1 MPSRHCRACGK
12 FIFCKN
18 PRNLFNEPDCIQ
30 LHQIE
35 ALTGLYLLE
44 CSEFNFPVCICG
56 PCEVSLREAVR
67 FRERIILTQK
77 ALQNSRRVL
86 VDGPN
91 GNEVEGG
98 GELELDVC
106 KQPQEDTVEE
116 QQEEVDQQEVLIL
129 EEITQY
135 EVIEEQI
142 FDAVEKLPP
151 EEAEREVIPEE
162 VNRKEQER
170 SKEVEKS
177 EPPRAPRHPYPSVT
191 FADNSDARH
200 QPRVQW
206 DKLSEEEVVALKRE
220 RRKRDCICEQCG
232 RHFSCP
238 SNFKVHLLRHTGL
251 KSFACTEC
259 PQKFYTAHLLRRH
272 QDMHSGERP
281 YPCQFCEMTFANTS
295 VRTRHERVR
304 HTNIKPFKCT
314 ECDKSFAMSGKL
326 REHMLT
332 HTGERAFHC
341 EPCKASFV
349 RRSHLLAHLRTKGH
363 AQNTN
368 VQEVPSKAMD
378 IDVE

>member
-12 FIFCKN
+12 FIFSNN

-44 CSEFNFPVCICG
+44 GSEFDFPVSICG
-56 PCEVSLREAVR
+56 PCEVSLREAIR

-77 ALQNSRRVL
+77 TLQSSRRAL
-86 VDGPN
+86 VDGLN
-91 GNEVEGG
+91 VNDIEGG
-98 GELELDVC
+98 GEE
-106 KQPQEDTVEE
+106 PQKDTIE
-116 QQEEVDQQEVLIL
+116 QQQVEVDQPEGLIL

-142 FDAVEKLPP
+142 FDTEVEELPQD
-151 EEAEREVIPEE
+151 EAESEVIPDE
-162 VNRKEQER
+162 NKE
-170 SKEVEKS
+170 KEPEKPTEGKKS
-177 EPPRAPRHPYPSVT
+177 SDPPTTPRQPYTSVT
-191 FADNSDARH
+191 FADNSDACH

-206 DKLSEEEVVALKRE
+206 DKLTEDEVVALKRE
-220 RRKRDCICEQCG
+220 RRKRDCICEHCG

-272 QDMHSGERP
+272 QDMHSGELP
-281 YPCQFCEMTFANTS
+281 YPCRFCELSFANTS
-295 VRTRHERVR
+295 VRTRHERVH
-304 HTNIKPFKCT
+304 HTNIRPFKCT

-341 EPCKASFV
+341 EPCKASFL
-349 RRSHLLAHLRTKGH
+349 RRSHLLAHYRTKGH
-363 AQNTN
+363 AHNSS
-368 VQEVPSKAMD
+368 VQESGASKEMD
-378 IDVE
+378 LDVE

>member
-18 PRNLFNEPDCIQ
+18 PRNLFNEPDCIH

-44 CSEFNFPVCICG
+44 GSEFNFPVCICG
-56 PCEVSLREAVR
+56 PCEVSLREAIR
-67 FRERIILTQK
+67 FRERIIQTQK
-77 ALQNSRRVL
+77 ALQSGRSVL
-86 VDGPN
+86 VDGLN
-91 GNEVEGG
+91 VNKVQGEG
-98 GELELDVC
+98 EQLQ
-106 KQPQEDTVEE
+106 KDTVE
-116 QQEEVDQQEVLIL
+116 QQQVEVDQEEVLIL
-129 EEITQY
+129 EEVTQY

-142 FDAVEKLPP
+142 FDEVDKLPQ
-151 EEAEREVIPEE
+151 EEAEVEVIPEE
-162 VNRKEQER
+162 VKEKEEEKA
-170 SKEVEKS
+170 KEVEKS
-177 EPPRAPRHPYPSVT
+177 DPPKTLRHPYTSVT
-191 FADNSDARH
+191 FVDNSDARH

-206 DKLSEEEVVALKRE
+206 DKLTEEEVVALKRE

-251 KSFACTEC
+251 KSFACSEC

-295 VRTRHERVR
+295 VRTRHERIR

-314 ECDKSFAMSGKL
+314 ECDKCFAMSGKL

-363 AQNTN
+363 AQNAS
-368 VQEVPSKAMD
+368 VQEVASKAID
-378 IDVE
+378 LDVE

>member
-1 MPSRHCRACGK
+1 MSNRHCRACGK
-12 FIFCKN
+12 YIFCKN
-18 PRNLFNEPDCIQ
+18 PRNLFTDPDCIQ

-35 ALTGLYLLE
+35 VLTGIYLLE
-44 CSEFNFPVCICG
+44 GSEFDFPVCICG
-56 PCEVSLREAVR
+56 PCEVSLREAIR

-77 ALQNSRRVL
+77 TLQGSPRGSVGGLNVNDS
-86 VDGPN
+86 
-91 GNEVEGG
+91 EEGG
-98 GELELDVC
+98 E
-106 KQPQEDTVEE
+106 QRPQDTLE
-116 QQEEVDQQEVLIL
+116 QQQQREVLIL
-129 EEITQY
+129 EDITQY

-142 FDAVEKLPP
+142 FDAVEEIPQ

-162 VNRKEQER
+162 VREKEQEKH
-170 SKEVEKS
+170 KEVEK
-177 EPPRAPRHPYPSVT
+177 PLKTARHPYTSVT

-206 DKLSEEEVVALKRE
+206 DKLTEEEVVALKRE

-251 KSFACTEC
+251 KTFACTQC

-272 QDMHSGERP
+272 LDMHSGERP

-295 VRTRHERVR
+295 VRTRHERIR

-314 ECDKSFAMSGKL
+314 ECDKCFAMSGKL

-349 RRSHLLAHLRTKGH
+349 RRSHLLAHLRTKSH
-363 AQNTN
+363 AQNAS
-368 VQEVPSKAMD
+368 VQESSSKPLD
-378 IDVE
+378 LDVE